1 MNDKLDRRH
10 AIRALAAVPLLAVP
24 AGCDKTPSLPAV
36 PAGVKKA
43 GRVVVAVA
51 KKLAKIGPIAIDWA
65 ELALEIKAIIDGK
78 EETVVAHITK
88 EEAETLRNGG
98 QLIIRG
104 EDGTEL
110 PVEYRTK

>member
-1 MNDKLDRRH
+1 MKDVLSRRY
-10 AIRALAAVPLLAVP
+10 ALRNVAATLLLVVAG
-24 AGCDKTPSLPAV
+24 GCDKTPSVPPALRR
-36 PAGVKKA
+36 A

-51 KKLAKIGPIAIDWA
+51 KKLAKVGPVVIDWA
-65 ELALEIKAIIDGK
+65 DLALEIRAIIDGK

-88 EEAETLRNGG
+88 EEADVLRNGG
-98 QLIIRG
+98 QLVIKG